1 MRRIFTVLGLC
12 FHIIVY
18 AQFSQQ
24 HILSVREITVLT
36 SLLEELHG
44 KEGTCS
50 NLKIERAFLSEF
62 QEKGDYGP
70 MYYGEKMKINKY
82 GYLLTYK
89 YDKIDYTVDKSQG
102 HYMSNDWHSDERLFL
117 PDDKSAKYR
126 FYKCQFGGI
135 PPSFGFAH
143 RKGKWNKTLG
153 KIYVVLRKY
162 R

>member
-1 MRRIFTVLGLC
+1 MRLYLTIVCIC
-12 FHIIVY
+12 FHIIAY

-24 HILSVREITVLT
+24 HDVLVKET
-36 SLLEELHG
+36 NAIESLLKDLHG

-50 NLKIERAFLSEF
+50 ELKVERAFLSEF

-70 MYYGEKMKINKY
+70 MFYGKKIKVNKY
-82 GYLLTYK
+82 GYLISYK
-89 YDKIDYTVDKSQG
+89 YDKVDYTVDKSKG
-102 HYMSNDWHSDERLFL
+102 HYTSNDWHSDERLFL
-117 PDDKSAKYR
+117 PDDKSAKYS
-126 FYKCQFGGI
+126 FYTCKFGGV

-153 KIYVVLRKY
+153 KIYVLLRKY